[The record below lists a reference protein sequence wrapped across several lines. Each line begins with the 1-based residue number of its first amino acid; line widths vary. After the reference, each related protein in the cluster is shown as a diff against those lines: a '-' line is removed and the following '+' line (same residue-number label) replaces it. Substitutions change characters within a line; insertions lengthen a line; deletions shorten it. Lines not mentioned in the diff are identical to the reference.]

1 MCEET
6 LQRAPWRVLERTM
19 QAFGDQCDLYGGTD
33 PHGSYFII
41 NGPGTFRHLWA
52 ITLTSV
58 VKGIVFVSYFMA
70 VMRKLPPGV
79 EEKR

>member
-1 MCEET
+1 MALILSST
-6 LQRAPWRVLERTM
+6 ALGLSGIW
-19 QAFGDQCDLYGGTD
+19 
-33 PHGSYFII
+33 
-41 NGPGTFRHLWA
+41 WA

-70 VMRKLPPGV
+70 VMRKLPPEV

>member
-1 MCEET
+1 
-6 LQRAPWRVLERTM
+6 M
-19 QAFGDQCDLYGGTD
+19 QASVISVIFTAARIPMALILSSTALGLSG
-33 PHGSYFII
+33 IW
-41 NGPGTFRHLWA
+41 WA

-70 VMRKLPPGV
+70 VMRKLPPEV